1 MKKIALIISFLS
13 AVLLSNQVI
22 AEDKESSSQ
31 QSEILQLGWLDLIP
45 ENERN
50 LPNSLGMSLQLDHQG
65 ETPPQ
70 SKLGSVRHELNG
82 SMVKIPGFVIPLEGD
97 RDTVTEFML
106 VPFLGACIHV
116 PPPPPN
122 QLIYVYF
129 KEGAPVQELWD
140 VVYVVGQLK
149 TEPVT
154 HELAETGYSL
164 KGIAIEPYDD
174 Y

>member
-1 MKKIALIISFLS
+1 MKKITLIIS
-13 AVLLSNQVI
+13 LLSTMLLGNPLI
-22 AEDKESSSQ
+22 ADETKSATKQNDV
-31 QSEILQLGWLDLIP
+31 LQLNWLDLIP
-45 ENERN
+45 ESERN
-50 LPNSLGMSLQLDHQG
+50 QQNNLDVSSLNHKG

-70 SKLGSVRHELNG
+70 SKVGGIRHELNG
-82 SMVKIPGFVIPLEGD
+82 SMVQIPGFVIPLEGD
-97 RDTVTEFML
+97 KDNVTEFML

-122 QLIYVYF
+122 QLVYVYF

-140 VVYVVGQLK
+140 VVYVTGQLK

-164 KGIAIEPYDD
+164 DGVSIEPYDD